1 MSICSTLECQN
12 DGYGR
17 SKGTAI
23 YLAST
28 SAFPVFL
35 ASADRELSCS
45 IFYFFHYLNYFSGDD
60 FARLCNVE
68 PIQDNSRC
76 PLVRLRTANNPC
88 CYPDRRL

>member
-1 MSICSTLECQN
+1 MFHIL
-12 DGYGR
+12 
-17 SKGTAI
+17 
-23 YLAST
+23 
-28 SAFPVFL
+28 
-35 ASADRELSCS
+35 
-45 IFYFFHYLNYFSGDD
+45 FFHYLNYFSGDD